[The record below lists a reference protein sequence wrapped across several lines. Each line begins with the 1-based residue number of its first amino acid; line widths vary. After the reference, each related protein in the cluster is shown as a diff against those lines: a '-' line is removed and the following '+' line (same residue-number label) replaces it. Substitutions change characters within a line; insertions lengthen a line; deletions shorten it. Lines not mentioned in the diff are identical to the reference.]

1 MATKTVSKVSEAE
14 LVSEVGALQEE
25 AARRKFR
32 TGHKSLLR
40 SEVVKRLG
48 PLVVE
53 RIRVDTKQAL
63 LLSEGTLLIAPR
75 LRRKEEIA
83 LALRAKANAL
93 FASDDNL
100 GAVEHHDQAFKIY
113 EALKIWREAARTLNN
128 SIQPLILLGEYDR
141 AFAASERAR
150 QIFTQ
155 LGEERRLASLDNKIG
170 RAHV

>member
-1 MATKTVSKVSEAE
+1 MTTKTARKVSEAE
-14 LVSEVGALQEE
+14 LVSELGALQDEP
-25 AARRKFR
+25 ARRNFLAR
-32 TGHKSLLR
+32 HKSLLR
-40 SEVVKRLG
+40 SEVIERLA

-53 RIRVDTKQAL
+53 RIRVDAKQAL
-63 LLSEGTLLIAPR
+63 LLSEGTLLIARR

-128 SIQPLILLGEYDR
+128 STQPLTLLGENDR
-141 AFAASERAR
+141 ALPASDPPRQVFTRRA
-150 QIFTQ
+150 
-155 LGEERRLASLDNKIG
+155 EN
-170 RAHV
+170 

>member
-14 LVSEVGALQEE
+14 LVSELGALQDE
-25 AARRKFR
+25 AARRKFL

-40 SEVVKRLG
+40 SEVVNRLA

-53 RIRVDTKQAL
+53 KIRVDAKQAL
-63 LLSEGTLLIAPR
+63 LLSEGTLLIARR

-113 EALKIWREAARTLNN
+113 EALKIWKEAARTLSN

-141 AFAASERAR
+141 AFAA
-150 QIFTQ
+150 
-155 LGEERRLASLDNKIG
+155 
-170 RAHV
+170 